1 MNKYINSLQSYI
13 LPSLTG
19 RGSLLE
25 SVALHWGRVCFFLLS
40 LLLFAACSSDNDEQ
54 VQQPQPEKSY
64 PLTIEV
70 TENPMTGDGENSS
83 NRAAITT
90 TSTFGSFKMH
100 YAYEGGYSD
109 DEELESGIVATN
121 DGDGKWTTSGSWPST
136 VGDEDMVTWYAQ
148 SNGSFLYNSGNPYV
162 SFTVDENATIQ
173 KDLLVAK
180 TAGTK
185 KGTNSILSFTF
196 NHVCSALRFFVKKS
210 TNLNSYTVNITSVRL
225 CNVIKQGKYYFGT
238 SSWNTTEYTS
248 KRSNYTLYTG
258 TAITLG
264 SGSSDWKPLNG
275 GTNDITG
282 TNPYLFLI
290 PQTLTA
296 WNPTG
301 ALGGTY
307 LEIVCTIKLGES
319 TVYSGTAYIPFGTAD
334 GKPFLKGKKHE
345 VKINIGKNSL
355 YSGPGI
361 KIIPAS

>member
-19 RGSLLE
+19 LRATLLPLGGRRG
-25 SVALHWGRVCFFLLS
+25 WGRVCFFLLS

-83 NRAAITT
+83 NRAAITDN
-90 TSTFGSFKMH
+90 SSLASFKMD
-100 YAYEGGYSD
+100 YTYGTTDS
-109 DEELESGIVATN
+109 ESSFTASKDT
-121 DGDGKWTTSGSWPST
+121 DGKWTSSGANWP
-136 VGDEDMVTWYAQ
+136 GDAVDDPGISVNWHAYTGGTF
-148 SNGSFLYNSGNPYV
+148 NYNSGNPYIN
-162 SFTVDENATIQ
+162 FTVDESAASQ

-180 TAGTK
+180 TTDTW
-185 KGTNSILSFTF
+185 TNCSGHLSFTF
-196 NHVCSALRFFVKKS
+196 DHVCSALRFFVKKS

-225 CNVIKQGKYYFGT
+225 CNVIKRGKYYFGT
-238 SSWNTTEYTS
+238 PSWNTDDYIDT
-248 KRSNYTLYTG
+248 RSNYTLYTG

-275 GTNDITG
+275 GENDITG

-296 WNPTG
+296 WDTSTPIASVT
-301 ALGGTY
+301 TQSY
-307 LEIVCTIKLGES
+307 IEIECTISG
-319 TVYSGTAYIPFGTAD
+319 TTNYSGTAYIPFGIVLAQGTVYNN
-334 GKPFLKGKKHE
+334 L
-345 VKINIGKNSL
+345 KINIGKNSL
-355 YSGPGI
+355 YKAPNTL
-361 KIIPAS
+361 IIPAS